1 MKKYNV
7 ILSGGVG
14 TRLWPLSRE
23 ACPKQFLKIFN
34 GRSLFQET
42 VLRNQ
47 PHCDDAIMIGNQA
60 TRSLWN
66 EQLAEM
72 GCAIGQEIVE
82 STPRNT
88 AAAIAFAAL
97 SVDRDDL
104 LFITPCD
111 HQIGNP
117 EEYEIA
123 VQRAFE
129 LALEDKLVTFGIL
142 PRSPHTGYGY
152 MQHEGEQVLAFREK
166 PDAETARS
174 FLSKGGYLWNSG
186 MFCFRAGKFLEA
198 LGEWEPEIL
207 SSSKVALEKSVL
219 NIVDKEASLHI
230 PSKSVDYAVMEKSK
244 DIAVVP
250 SLFDWSDLG
259 SFVAL
264 KEYMEGASDNGYLQ
278 NGNLVFSSK
287 LNVSILGLQDIIVVD
302 NEDVLLIASKE
313 GVDTIKE
320 EYETVTQQ
328 KPACK

>member
-1 MKKYNV
+1 
-7 ILSGGVG
+7 
-14 TRLWPLSRE
+14 
-23 ACPKQFLKIFN
+23 
-34 GRSLFQET
+34 
-42 VLRNQ
+42 
-47 PHCDDAIMIGNQA
+47 
-60 TRSLWN
+60 
-66 EQLAEM
+66 
-72 GCAIGQEIVE
+72 
-82 STPRNT
+82 
-88 AAAIAFAAL
+88 
-97 SVDRDDL
+97 
-104 LFITPCD
+104 
-111 HQIGNP
+111 
-117 EEYEIA
+117 
-123 VQRAFE
+123 
-129 LALEDKLVTFGIL
+129 
-142 PRSPHTGYGY
+142 

-198 LGEWEPEIL
+198 LDEWEPEIL

-219 NIVDKEASLHI
+219 NIVDKEASLRI

-259 SFVAL
+259 SFAAL